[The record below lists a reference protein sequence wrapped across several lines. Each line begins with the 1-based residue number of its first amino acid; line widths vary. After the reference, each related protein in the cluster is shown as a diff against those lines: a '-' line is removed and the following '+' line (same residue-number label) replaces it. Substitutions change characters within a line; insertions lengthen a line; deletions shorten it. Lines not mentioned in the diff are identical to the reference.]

1 MHEEHRFVK
10 GEEEC
15 PCSFILFWR
24 HGPKAG
30 CLTVQD
36 LENICRVQPRRSK
49 MNPLLTSF
57 LETAR
62 EKIEITLSKIC
73 ATPHEAAYD
82 EKACRPS
89 VSQRLKQASFLLYIF
104 L

>member
-1 MHEEHRFVK
+1 
-10 GEEEC
+10 
-15 PCSFILFWR
+15 
-24 HGPKAG
+24 
-30 CLTVQD
+30 
-36 LENICRVQPRRSK
+36 

-73 ATPHEAAYD
+73 ATPHEPAYD

-89 VSQRLKQASFLLYIF
+89 VSQRLKQASFYFIYIF
-104 L
+104 IYWICVFNNIHIQKVFLY

>member
-1 MHEEHRFVK
+1 
-10 GEEEC
+10 
-15 PCSFILFWR
+15 
-24 HGPKAG
+24 
-30 CLTVQD
+30 
-36 LENICRVQPRRSK
+36 